1 MPSQVL
7 LEVRLP
13 SHTRGGPLTPLTIY
27 SFDQFLKDRAH
38 LWLSLDTNEFD
49 EVERARALK
58 TMPGVDYNPSSTPDT
73 DDEDGRESKIKG
85 RTVEG
90 KPDFGHNMLKYWGFA
105 DGCESSFT
113 FIFCHPQTRS
123 LLISSSQT

>member
-1 MPSQVL
+1 
-7 LEVRLP
+7 
-13 SHTRGGPLTPLTIY
+13 LTIF

-58 TMPGVDYNPSSTPDT
+58 TMPGVDYDPSTTPDT

-105 DGCESSFT
+105 KDCKYGVTSV
-113 FIFCHPQTRS
+113 FCHPKARVITNIIIADVNLNHGELRTS
-123 LLISSSQT
+123 KSDKG